1 MAPRIVVCVT
11 TFSLDDALLT
21 AIIAGFFLGLLYLIV
36 EILTWRVRRVA
47 EIKALANIRELYRRS
62 FQLSR
67 WLVPKKRP
75 HKGSQ
80 T

>member
-1 MAPRIVVCVT
+1 MTA
-11 TFSLDDALLT
+11 FSLDDALLT
-21 AIIAGFFLGLLYLIV
+21 TIIAGFSLGVLYLIV

-47 EIKALANIRELYRRS
+47 EIKALANVRELYKRS
-62 FQLSR
+62 FQLTR

-75 HKGSQ
+75 HKRSQ